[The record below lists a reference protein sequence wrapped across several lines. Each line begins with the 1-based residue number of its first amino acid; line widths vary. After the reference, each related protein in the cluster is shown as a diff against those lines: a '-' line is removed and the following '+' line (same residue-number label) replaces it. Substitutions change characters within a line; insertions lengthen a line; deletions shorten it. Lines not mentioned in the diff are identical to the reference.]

1 VTAVF
6 CQSAIDG
13 AQNDHASK
21 VHAILANK
29 EAHLGKINTLF
40 SKFGADDGVITFKMF
55 QDKIN
60 SVEVREYFQTLGLD
74 VWDAW
79 SFFKLLD
86 KDSGGAVEIEEFLM
100 GCLRLRGQATAM
112 DVGKIINDQQW
123 LMKTQGKF
131 NAYMEVELKQIK
143 DQLAILTGINC
154 SSDEHIGWIF
164 ESHNLGNMEHEI
176 DTASDASVA

>member
-55 QDKIN
+55 QEKIN
-60 SVEVREYFQTLGLD
+60 SVEVRSWTRIPAAL
-74 VWDAW
+74 
-79 SFFKLLD
+79 SKLKSSSWVACGFEAKPRQWMSERLSMTS
-86 KDSGGAVEIEEFLM
+86 SG
-100 GCLRLRGQATAM
+100 
-112 DVGKIINDQQW
+112 
-123 LMKTQGKF
+123 
-131 NAYMEVELKQIK
+131 
-143 DQLAILTGINC
+143 
-154 SSDEHIGWIF
+154 S
-164 ESHNLGNMEHEI
+164 
-176 DTASDASVA
+176 